1 MIVVEAI
8 SVQAGE
14 FRLDDVSLRVPTG
27 GYAVLMGKTGSGKT
41 TILETIIGLRS
52 VTRGRIWLD
61 DRDVTHLKPAV
72 RGIGYVPQD
81 GALFSKM
88 TVEDQLGLSLV
99 IRHVPAAAIR
109 QRVRELADLLGISHL
124 LHRKP
129 RGLSG
134 GERQRVALG
143 RALSFRPRILCL
155 DEPLS
160 ALDDETRR
168 QMCDL
173 LASIRAKTGVTT
185 LHITHNLAEAQILAD
200 CLFRLENGRIETLEL
215 AGADPAHPR
224 HQATG
229 LDPRQR
235 APDMAPVYPVAR
247 SHRLGKSQAALRRLC
262 PQQTLSPQPLAGM
275 LKGEEILGWIGGCTM
290 PQLRLTSLI
299 DYRGLRVCGSSWP
312 QDGRCRPGA
321 WMPPA
326 RRRRVPRRNKPTIK
340 LAG

>member
-1 MIVVEAI
+1 MIVVEAMA
-8 SVQAGE
+8 VQAGE
-14 FRLDDVSLRVPTG
+14 FRLDDVWLRVPTG

-41 TILETIIGLRS
+41 TILEAVIGLRH
-52 VTRGRIWLD
+52 VTHGRIWLD
-61 DRDVTHLKPAV
+61 DREVTHLKPAV

-88 TVEDQLGLSLV
+88 TVAEQMGLALV
-99 IRHVPAAAIR
+99 IRRVPEAVIR
-109 QRVRELADLLGISHL
+109 QRVRELGELLGIAHL

-200 CLFRLENGRIETLEL
+200 CLFRLENGRIETIEL
-215 AGADPAHPR
+215 AGA
-224 HQATG
+224 G
-229 LDPRQR
+229 L
-235 APDMAPVYPVAR
+235 
-247 SHRLGKSQAALRRLC
+247 
-262 PQQTLSPQPLAGM
+262 
-275 LKGEEILGWIGGCTM
+275 E
-290 PQLRLTSLI
+290 
-299 DYRGLRVCGSSWP
+299 
-312 QDGRCRPGA
+312 
-321 WMPPA
+321 
-326 RRRRVPRRNKPTIK
+326 
-340 LAG
+340 

>member
-1 MIVVEAI
+1 MIVVDAI

-61 DRDVTHLKPAV
+61 DREVTQLKPAV

-88 TVEDQLGLSLV
+88 TVEDQLALSLV

-109 QRVRELADLLGISHL
+109 QRVRELADLLGIPHL
-124 LHRKP
+124 MHRKP

-143 RALSFRPRILCL
+143 RALSFRPSILCL

-185 LHITHNLAEAQILAD
+185 LHITHNLAEAQILGD
-200 CLFRLENGRIETLEL
+200 CLFRLENGNIETLDL
-215 AGADPAHPR
+215 
-224 HQATG
+224 T
-229 LDPRQR
+229 
-235 APDMAPVYPVAR
+235 
-247 SHRLGKSQAALRRLC
+247 AAN
-262 PQQTLSPQPLAGM
+262 
-275 LKGEEILGWIGGCTM
+275 
-290 PQLRLTSLI
+290 
-299 DYRGLRVCGSSWP
+299 
-312 QDGRCRPGA
+312 PG
-321 WMPPA
+321 
-326 RRRRVPRRNKPTIK
+326 
-340 LAG
+340 

>member
-1 MIVVEAI
+1 MIVVEAMA
-8 SVQAGE
+8 VQAGE
-14 FRLDDVSLRVPTG
+14 FRLDDVCLRVPTG

-41 TILETIIGLRS
+41 TILEAVIGLRT

-61 DRDVTHLKPAV
+61 DREVTHLKPAV

-88 TVEDQLGLSLV
+88 TVAEQMALALV
-99 IRHVPAAAIR
+99 IRRVPEAVIR
-109 QRVRELADLLGISHL
+109 QRVRELGELLGIAHL

-200 CLFRLENGRIETLEL
+200 CLFRLENGRIETIEL
-215 AGADPAHPR
+215 AGAAH
-224 HQATG
+224 
-229 LDPRQR
+229 
-235 APDMAPVYPVAR
+235 
-247 SHRLGKSQAALRRLC
+247 
-262 PQQTLSPQPLAGM
+262 
-275 LKGEEILGWIGGCTM
+275 E
-290 PQLRLTSLI
+290 
-299 DYRGLRVCGSSWP
+299 
-312 QDGRCRPGA
+312 
-321 WMPPA
+321 
-326 RRRRVPRRNKPTIK
+326 
-340 LAG
+340 

>member
-1 MIVVEAI
+1 MIVVEAMT
-8 SVQAGE
+8 VQAGE

-52 VTRGRIWLD
+52 ATSGRIWLH
-61 DRDVTHLKPAV
+61 DREVTHLKPAV

-88 TVEDQLGLSLV
+88 TVEEQLGLALV
-99 IRHVPAAAIR
+99 IRRVPAEAIR
-109 QRVRELADLLGISHL
+109 QRVRELAELLGIAHL
-124 LHRKP
+124 VHRKP

-173 LASIRAKTGVTT
+173 LDSIRVKTGVTT

-200 CLFRLENGRIETLEL
+200 CLFRLEDGRIETIEL
-215 AGADPAHPR
+215 AGAGH
-224 HQATG
+224 
-229 LDPRQR
+229 
-235 APDMAPVYPVAR
+235 
-247 SHRLGKSQAALRRLC
+247 
-262 PQQTLSPQPLAGM
+262 
-275 LKGEEILGWIGGCTM
+275 E
-290 PQLRLTSLI
+290 
-299 DYRGLRVCGSSWP
+299 
-312 QDGRCRPGA
+312 
-321 WMPPA
+321 
-326 RRRRVPRRNKPTIK
+326 
-340 LAG
+340 

>member
-1 MIVVEAI
+1 MIVVEAMA
-8 SVQAGE
+8 VQAGE
-14 FRLDDVSLRVPTG
+14 FRLDDVWLRVPTG

-41 TILETIIGLRS
+41 TILEAVIGLRH
-52 VTRGRIWLD
+52 VTHGRIWLD
-61 DRDVTHLKPAV
+61 DREVTHLKPAV

-88 TVEDQLGLSLV
+88 TVAEQMGLALV
-99 IRHVPAAAIR
+99 IRRVPEAVIR
-109 QRVRELADLLGISHL
+109 QRVRELGELLGIAHL

-200 CLFRLENGRIETLEL
+200 CLFRLENGRIETIEL
-215 AGADPAHPR
+215 AGAAH
-224 HQATG
+224 
-229 LDPRQR
+229 
-235 APDMAPVYPVAR
+235 
-247 SHRLGKSQAALRRLC
+247 
-262 PQQTLSPQPLAGM
+262 
-275 LKGEEILGWIGGCTM
+275 E
-290 PQLRLTSLI
+290 
-299 DYRGLRVCGSSWP
+299 
-312 QDGRCRPGA
+312 
-321 WMPPA
+321 
-326 RRRRVPRRNKPTIK
+326 
-340 LAG
+340 